1 MLRCG
6 ERINRCG
13 GQARPFGKAQTGIA
27 NSGVQTRR
35 VRRLQTA
42 KRTLT
47 GSSGV
52 HVMVEF
58 RWSLYKA
65 RTDPGVTRIASAV
78 FTVPSCKLL
87 DMSWKYKTLSL

>member
-1 MLRCG
+1 MEVRHGFL
-6 ERINRCG
+6 ERPR
-13 GQARPFGKAQTGIA
+13 QALQIVEFKRGDEHT
-27 NSGVQTRR
+27 

-47 GSSGV
+47 GSTGV

-65 RTDPGVTRIASAV
+65 RTDPGVTRIASAG